1 MIKDLVDTLRKHK
14 LWLEFGWCGERADL
28 TGAKLSGANLSG
40 AYLSGAKL
48 LGADLAGANLLGAK
62 LLGADLREAYLFG
75 CMSFPLNCYVKN
87 IKISAAMKAA
97 ALKIIN
103 TWLEE

>member
-1 MIKDLVDTLRKHK
+1 LI
-14 LWLEFGWCGERADL
+14 
-28 TGAKLSGANLSG
+28 
-40 AYLSGAKL
+40 
-48 LGADLAGANLLGAK
+48 
-62 LLGADLREAYLFG
+62 G